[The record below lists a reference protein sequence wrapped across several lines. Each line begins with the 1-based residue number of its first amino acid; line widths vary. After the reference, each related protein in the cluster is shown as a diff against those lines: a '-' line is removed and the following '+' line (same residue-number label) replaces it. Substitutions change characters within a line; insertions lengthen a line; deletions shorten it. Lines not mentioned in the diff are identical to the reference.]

1 MLYSI
6 INLNKFKNQVVSTYT
21 KIETNEDVLDRAKEE
36 NVTPDYMVHHLIH
49 KQSYLVAKG
58 IWRVI
63 GCNLYWREGCGYVF
77 FVINEDGDLK
87 SIMPSEAQKI
97 YFDFLNSLKINIF
110 GGGKI
115 KFKREIPSMKEFLPK
130 YLFDCRNWFT
140 TNLLLGTYSVF
151 KNDLLNRSIY
161 KYFSYVGTIYSI
173 YNNKFRVDCMD
184 NNGKINIQMIYD
196 YLYGDIKDFEE
207 KYKNEIWY
215 WQSPI
220 TTFRTE
226 NENPANFIDRIE

>member
-1 MLYSI
+1 MSYSVI
-6 INLNKFKNQVVSTYT
+6 DLDKFKNQIVSTYT
-21 KIETNEDVLDRAKEE
+21 KIETNENVLNKAKEE
-36 NVTPDYMVHHLIH
+36 NITPDYMVYHLIH

-77 FVINEDGDLK
+77 FTINEDGDLK

-97 YFDFLNSLKINIF
+97 YFDFLNSIHLNIFDGTPKKIN
-110 GGGKI
+110 
-115 KFKREIPSMKEFLPK
+115 REIPSIKEFPVK
-130 YLFDCRNWFT
+130 YLFDCRNWFD
-140 TNLLLGTYSVF
+140 TNLFGTYLVF

-161 KYFSYVGTIYSI
+161 KYFSYIGIIYVI
-173 YNNKFRVDCMD
+173 FNNKFRVDCMD
-184 NNGKINIQMIYD
+184 NRKTNVQMIYD

-215 WQSPI
+215 LQSSTNI
-220 TTFRTE
+220 SRIE
-226 NENPANFIDRIE
+226 NENPANFIDRIK